1 MPIVNSPLELPE
13 PEAMIWRYMSLE
25 KLLAL
30 LQTSRLVFSA
40 LRTLRD
46 PYEGRFPTSAAR
58 LLDNRIGEALA
69 KQGLTNA
76 DLTEL
81 LREKIFVSCWHVNED
96 DSAAMWSLY
105 SGTAGVAIRS
115 TIGRLKQCLDVL
127 PIQSLLGLVK
137 YVDYDSFET
146 VSLGELR
153 VSHLKRKSFE
163 HERELR
169 AVVNCHDPVDVVP
182 VPVSCSMLITDVLV
196 SPESPS
202 WFVQVV
208 ERVVEKYDYGFPVR
222 QSMLYTLK

>member
-1 MPIVNSPLELPE
+1 MAILDSPLELPA

-30 LQTSRLVFSA
+30 LQTSQLVFPA

-46 PYEGRFPTSAAR
+46 PYEGTLPASAAQ
-58 LLDNRIGEALA
+58 LVDDQVGEGMSR
-69 KQGLTNA
+69 QGLTMA
-76 DLTEL
+76 DLTQL
-81 LREKIFVSCWHVNED
+81 VREAVFVSCWHVNEG

-115 TIGRLKQCLDVL
+115 TIGRLKQCLNAL
-127 PIQSLLGLVK
+127 PINSLLGLVK
-137 YVDYDSFET
+137 YVDFDSYQA
-146 VSLGELR
+146 VSLGDLR

-169 AVVNCHDPVDVVP
+169 AVVNSREREDVVCIP
-182 VPVSCSMLITDVLV
+182 VCCSTLVTDVIV
-196 SPESPS
+196 SPESPN
-202 WFVQVV
+202 WFVKVV
-208 ERVVEKYDYGFPVR
+208 ERVVEKYEYGFPVR